1 MKKPP
6 RLERFLVAL
15 CVWMLPAIK
24 APATQ
29 GLTFHASFD
38 SYVQEG
44 GVVGAAYVVLDK
56 GKVEETRAIGM
67 ADLEMRQAVNSN
79 TIFHWASITKT
90 QSPSPALFLPGGL
103 NCLLPVFANGE
114 PLTSVY
120 SPFVGSYQRAV
131 DMAVSFD
138 MSTVIRRIDG
148 MYAIT
153 KEPSEVRAAVRQV

>member
-1 MKKPP
+1 MGMEK
-6 RLERFLVAL
+6 RLVPVRA
-15 CVWMLPAIK
+15 
-24 APATQ
+24 
-29 GLTFHASFD
+29 
-38 SYVQEG
+38 
-44 GVVGAAYVVLDK
+44 
-56 GKVEETRAIGM
+56 RAIG
-67 ADLEMRQAVNSN
+67 
-79 TIFHWASITKT
+79 ASITKT

>member
-1 MKKPP
+1 MHVQAVDLWDRNIGSCLPGSRCSCISALRPTKVTLSTVFVQWPRGTPARKAERKPTQSATMGMEK
-6 RLERFLVAL
+6 RLVPVRA
-15 CVWMLPAIK
+15 
-24 APATQ
+24 
-29 GLTFHASFD
+29 
-38 SYVQEG
+38 
-44 GVVGAAYVVLDK
+44 
-56 GKVEETRAIGM
+56 RAIG
-67 ADLEMRQAVNSN
+67 
-79 TIFHWASITKT
+79 ASITKT